1 VLGGRAFLLHY
12 GAPMPRA
19 AMLTKNAN
27 PKQPS
32 TGEPPPYPANEF
44 LARVSAHELSV
55 KRLVEKVAADFRVLA
70 KVPKPE
76 AVVDPLARENLLDEY
91 YLESFLRGL
100 LEDCMDLRADEQCAV
115 PSDIISLLD
124 NTKHDAVIL
133 QQQIEKL
140 HSTLEERIKSDVE
153 ARLAFGSEAMRMIV
167 IDAIDRVRDSL
178 GLPRDMTIK
187 RSKRRGRRPLPE
199 SLKFLVAEMEY
210 LALTLGSK
218 GFGLP
223 TTTRPQKGRIIQMLD
238 RLRKHLT
245 NDPELVLLAEFLPAP
260 GAHPVSVYQD
270 AIKRSRTQGRDL
282 ESAEE

>member
-1 VLGGRAFLLHY
+1 
-12 GAPMPRA
+12 
-19 AMLTKNAN
+19 MLTKNAN

-91 YLESFLRGL
+91 YLESFLRDL
-100 LEDCMDLRADEQCAV
+100 LEECVDLRADEQCAV

-153 ARLAFGSEAMRMIV
+153 ARLAFGSEAMRIIV

-178 GLPRDMTIK
+178 GLPRDTTIK

-223 TTTRPQKGRIIQMLD
+223 TTRPQKGRIIQMLD

-245 NDPELVLLAEFLPAP
+245 NDPELVWLAEFLPAP

-270 AIKRSRTQGRDL
+270 AIKRSRTQGQDL

>member
-1 VLGGRAFLLHY
+1 
-12 GAPMPRA
+12 
-19 AMLTKNAN
+19 MLTKNAD

-32 TGEPPPYPANEF
+32 AGKIDPVIEPPPYPADEF
-44 LARVSAHELSV
+44 RARVRAYKLAV

-91 YLESFLRGL
+91 YLESFLHDL
-100 LEDCMDLRADEQCAV
+100 LEEWVRLRTDEQSV

-124 NTKHDAVIL
+124 NAKHNAVIL

-140 HSTLEERIKSDVE
+140 HSTVEEWIVSDVG

-167 IDAIDRVRDSL
+167 IDAIDRVRNSL
-178 GLPRDMTIK
+178 GLPRDSIPN
-187 RSKRRGRRPLPE
+187 RGKRRGRRPIPE
-199 SLKFLVAEMEY
+199 SLKFLVTEMQY

-223 TTTRPQKGRIIQMLD
+223 TTRPQKGRIIQMLD

-245 NDPELVLLAEFLPAP
+245 NDPGLAWLADFLPAP

-270 AIKRSRTQGRDL
+270 AIKNTRTESQDL

>member
-1 VLGGRAFLLHY
+1 
-12 GAPMPRA
+12 
-19 AMLTKNAN
+19 MLTKNAN

-91 YLESFLRGL
+91 YLERFLDEL
-100 LEDCMDLRADEQCAV
+100 LEEWVRLRPDEERVPV
-115 PSDIISLLD
+115 PSDITSLLD
-124 NTKHDAVIL
+124 NAKHNAMIL
-133 QQQIEKL
+133 QQQIEQL
-140 HSTLEERIKSDVE
+140 HSTLEERTESDVG
-153 ARLAFGSEAMRMIV
+153 ARLAFGSEAIRMIV
-167 IDAIDRVRDSL
+167 IDAIDRVRNSL
-178 GLPRDMTIK
+178 GLPRDSILN
-187 RSKRRGRRPLPE
+187 RGKRRGRRPLPE

-223 TTTRPQKGRIIQMLD
+223 TTRPQKGRIIQMLD

-245 NDPELVLLAEFLPAP
+245 NDPGLAWLADFLPAP
-260 GAHPVSVYQD
+260 GAHPVSVYQA
-270 AIKRSRTQGRDL
+270 AIKKSRTESQNL